1 MRAFSP
7 RPYRPLIAKGRRW
20 RHVPAAVATFLPLL
34 LFVAM
39 LAASLAAGAQSTVKM
54 PRVGVLSE
62 RGPADPFLTAFR
74 QGLQEAGYVEGRNIA
89 IEYRYAAGVIGRSS
103 ALIAELL
110 RLDVDVLVV
119 GGVTA
124 ARAAKSATTTVPIVF
139 ALVGDPVGF
148 GLVAS
153 LARPGGNATGLSNL
167 VTQLSGKQLELL
179 KAAVPGL
186 SRVVV
191 LHNPLNSGSALK
203 ATREAARAL
212 AIELLVLEVRQPDD
226 LAGAFTK
233 LTAARAGAVLA
244 LSDPVFGNERAL
256 AKLAGEARL
265 PAMYS
270 RREFA
275 EAGGLM
281 AYGPNFS
288 DNYRRAASYVDRIL
302 KGATPGDLP
311 VEQPTKFEFVI
322 NLRTAK
328 TLGLAIPPSL
338 LQRADQLLE

>member
-7 RPYRPLIAKGRRW
+7 KTYCPTAAVGPLW
-20 RHVPAAVATFLPLL
+20 RVALAFVATFPPLL
-34 LFVAM
+34 LFIAA
-39 LAASLAAGAQSTVKM
+39 LAASPVARAQSPAKI

-62 RGPADPFLTAFR
+62 RGPTDPFLVAFR

-89 IEYRYAAGVIGRSS
+89 IEYRYAAGVIGRS
-103 ALIAELL
+103 ADLIAELL

-119 GGVTA
+119 GGATA
-124 ARAAKSATTTVPIVF
+124 TRAAKSATTTVPIVF
-139 ALVGDPVGF
+139 SLVGDPVGY
-148 GLVAS
+148 GLVTS

-167 VTQLSGKQLELL
+167 VTPLSGKQLELL
-179 KAAVPGL
+179 KAAVPRL

-191 LHNPLNSGSALK
+191 LHNPLNSGAALT

-226 LAGAFTK
+226 LAGVFAK
-233 LTAARAGAVLA
+233 LTATRAGAVLA
-244 LSDPVFGNERAL
+244 LSDPVFGNESAL

-288 DNYRRAASYVDRIL
+288 DNYRRAATYVDRIL
-302 KGATPGDLP
+302 KGARPGDLP

-338 LQRADQLLE
+338 LQRADQVLE